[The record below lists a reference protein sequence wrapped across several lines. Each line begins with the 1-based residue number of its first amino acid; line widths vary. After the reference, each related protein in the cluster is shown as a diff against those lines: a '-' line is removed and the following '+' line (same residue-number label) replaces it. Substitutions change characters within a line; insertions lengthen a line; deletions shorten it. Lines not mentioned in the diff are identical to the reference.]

1 MFSFYIA
8 LFLLLCLRLE
18 DVSAT
23 LYVNNPVATS
33 ICYGEQPC
41 TVTWLDDG
49 QAPLLSDI
57 GACYVGLY
65 NGNGTLIQQIE
76 PVNVANVHSLTFT
89 PDPAAGP
96 NSGG

>member
-1 MFSFYIA
+1 MQLKARNHTDEAFSQ
-8 LFLLLCLRLE
+8 
-18 DVSAT
+18 
-23 LYVNNPVATS
+23 VNNPVATS

-65 NGNGTLIQQIE
+65 NGNGVRALPFCPITMHRL
-76 PVNVANVHSLTFT
+76 PPLLRLLAYSYPFFCC
-89 PDPAAGP
+89 DP
-96 NSGG
+96 